1 MIGPQSQVLRNVDLR
16 HGKTCPHAWMQKES
30 VSHGRLTGVAG
41 LARD

>member
-16 HGKTCPHAWMQKES
+16 HGKACPHAWMQMES

-41 LARD
+41 LARE